1 MLINAQKSSEFY
13 RSALQESNSA
23 TKMKSTGMEDRVKNF
38 TINNRDVMGVWDAI
52 TLADEHRYKMEQI
65 DKRKTL
71 RKKHKDL

>member
-1 MLINAQKSSEFY
+1 
-13 RSALQESNSA
+13 
-23 TKMKSTGMEDRVKNF
+23 MKSTGMEDRVKNY
-38 TINNRDVMGVWDAI
+38 TINNRDVLGVWDAI